1 MALCAANLLA
11 DVTISYKRRRERRKR
26 KSEKEWHPGGGCG
39 LPEAG
44 EKRYYS
50 LHPQAQLDVPSCLPQ
65 IPKEKKVE
73 KIY

>member
-1 MALCAANLLA
+1 MISAYKLMLLL
-11 DVTISYKRRRERRKR
+11 VKKEVREKE
-26 KSEKEWHPGGGCG
+26 EKEWHLGGGCG

-73 KIY
+73 KFY